1 MISDVIHALFYMLLA
16 RDRPTAIHSRNVSKY
31 AMTIGTALGLDSDDM
46 KELYV
51 AALLHDCGKVALP
64 DKLLKTPRSYTRWEK
79 QMVQQHVVIAKKL
92 LVNLGFSNK
101 ILDGIYYHHERYD
114 GMGYVEG
121 LRGESIPLFA
131 RIIAIADV
139 FDALTSK
146 RPYRDPLSIQQA
158 INVLKESKGQFDE
171 ELLDIFL
178 RYINKSYV
186 DIIKNI

>member
-1 MISDVIHALFYMLLA
+1 MTSDVTHSLFYMLLA
-16 RDRPTAIHSRNVSKY
+16 RDRATAIHSRNVAKY
-31 AMTIGTALGLDSDDM
+31 AMAIGVALGLDSEDM
-46 KELYV
+46 KELYI

-64 DKLLKTPRSYTRWEK
+64 DKLLKTSRSYTRWER
-79 QMVQQHVVIAKKL
+79 QMMQQHVVIAKKL
-92 LVNLGFSNK
+92 LVNLGFPKK
-101 ILDGIYYHHERYD
+101 IIDGIYYHHERYD

-158 INVLKESKGQFDE
+158 IDVLKESKGQFDE
-171 ELLDIFL
+171 KLLDIFL

-186 DIIKNI
+186 DTVKNI